1 MKTYYVLLVKY
12 SSNDKWSDA
21 FGDYDKEVV
30 KKEAE
35 NSYMYSYATEII
47 KTLDSQVLIDAE
59 IARLNSL

>member
-30 KKEAE
+30 EDEAE
-35 NSYMYSYATEII
+35 DSYSDEYATEII

>member
-1 MKTYYVLLVKY
+1 MKTYYVLLVKH

-21 FGDYDKEVV
+21 FGDYDKEAV

-35 NSYMYSYATEII
+35 DSYMYSYETKII
-47 KTLDSQVLIDAE
+47 KILDSQVLIDAE